1 MIRWFSSKFAMN
13 GSSSL
18 SALSAEL
25 EISSTLRIFFVSAS
39 LDISIMER
47 ADFASSRDQA
57 LTSYQRLF
65 LIIRPVAFLWKAADS
80 HVQYMAK

>member
-1 MIRWFSSKFAMN
+1 MN

-65 LIIRPVAFLWKAADS
+65 LISRPVAFLWKAADS
-80 HVQYMAK
+80 QVQYMAK

>member
-18 SALSAEL
+18 L

-65 LIIRPVAFLWKAADS
+65 LISRPVAFLWKAADS
-80 HVQYMAK
+80 QVQYMAK